1 MPMPDNSAL
10 SRVVCTFLELGSC
23 SSQLALRVQMNELRV
38 SQCWCSMHTC
48 ILKILKILCLTWC
61 VCAHCHACKE
71 SANQVRWLVQACC
84 NSPCACSR
92 TALRGLRL
100 CNLESLC
107 NSSTR
112 VVPSLRDASS
122 QQQVAGMQLC
132 SSDIKLNFL
141 LIANM
146 QKHDPARDTDL
157 HFAASPFERP
167 SMY

>member
-48 ILKILKILCLTWC
+48 ILKIL
-61 VCAHCHACKE
+61 CHACKE
-71 SANQVRWLVQACC
+71 SAKQVRCLVQACC

-146 QKHDPARDTDL
+146 QKHDPARVPGL
-157 HFAASPFERP
+157 HFAASPFDGKAQHV
-167 SMY
+167 